1 MNIGVCCCVVSALV
15 HTGTSVLLQKIIMA
29 ATAVFVAGV
38 VFRIVRQKQIML
50 IP

>member
-38 VFRIVRQKQIML
+38 VFRMRQKQIML